1 MKINGS
7 WITAPGAQKAISL
20 LVDAGHET
28 YFVGGCVRNDLL
40 GYDVKDIDIAS
51 ASSPETTVSLAKNAG
66 IAFLPTGIEH
76 GTVTLIM
83 EGQSFEVTTFRT
95 DVATDGRH
103 AEIAFSYDLKEDA
116 RRRDFTMNALYATAD
131 GTVIDPLDGL
141 DDLRAQRIRF
151 INDADQRIREDYLRI
166 LRFFRFSA
174 WYGNKYIGFD
184 AEALYA
190 ISENLTGLERLSK
203 ERIGA
208 EMIKLLAAPD
218 PSPSIAAMRSTGV
231 LQNIIAGADDRL
243 LSLFVHLE
251 TENGLPSDTIGR
263 LAILGGQDVQHQLRL
278 SNQQTKTYETLR
290 ACMANTMPPHE
301 LGYRYSEH
309 IALISI
315 ALRAASFETPI
326 SKLDL
331 YSAKQ
336 GALAQFP
343 LSGQDLKDRFQDAEL
358 GRVLK
363 DCEANWIAS
372 EFSLS
377 KEDLLNNIH

>member
-7 WITAPGAQKAISL
+7 WITAPSTQKVISL

-40 GYDVKDIDIAS
+40 GYKIKDIDIAS
-51 ASSPETTVSLAKNAG
+51 SSSPETTVALAKNAG
-66 IAFLPTGIEH
+66 IAFVPTGIEH
-76 GTVTLIM
+76 GTVTLTLD
-83 EGQSFEVTTFRT
+83 GQSFEITTFRK

-103 AEIAFSYDLKEDA
+103 AEVTFSSYLKDDA
-116 RRRDFTMNALYATAD
+116 RRRDFTINALYATAD
-131 GTVIDPLDGL
+131 GTVIDPLNGL
-141 DDLRAQRIRF
+141 DDLSARRIRF
-151 INDADQRIREDYLRI
+151 INDAGQRIREDYLRI

-278 SNQQTKTYETLR
+278 SNQQTRTYETLR

-315 ALRAASFETPI
+315 GLRAALFENPI
-326 SKLDL
+326 NKLDL

-336 GALAQFP
+336 GASAQFP
-343 LSGQDLKDRFQDAEL
+343 LSGKDLKDRFKDAEL

-363 DCEANWIAS
+363 DCEADWIAS

-377 KEDLLNNIH
+377 KEDLLRHLH

>member
-7 WITAPGAQKAISL
+7 WITAPSTQKVIRL
-20 LVDAGHET
+20 LIDSGHET

-40 GYDVKDIDIAS
+40 GYEIKDIDIAS
-51 ASSPETTVSLAKNAG
+51 SSSPETTVALAKNAG
-66 IAFLPTGIEH
+66 IAFVPTGIEH
-76 GTVTLIM
+76 GTVTLTV
-83 EGQSFEVTTFRT
+83 EEQSFEITTFRK

-103 AEIAFSYDLKEDA
+103 AKVTFSSYLTDDA
-116 RRRDFTMNALYATAD
+116 RRRDFTINALYATAD
-131 GTVIDPLDGL
+131 GTVIDPLNGL
-141 DDLRAQRIRF
+141 DDLSARRIRF
-151 INDADQRIREDYLRI
+151 INDAGQRIREDYLRI

-231 LQNIIAGADDRL
+231 LQKIVAGADDRL

-278 SNQQTKTYETLR
+278 SNQQTRTYETLR

-315 ALRAASFETPI
+315 GLRAALFENPI
-326 SKLDL
+326 NKLDL

-336 GALAQFP
+336 GASAQFP
-343 LSGQDLKDRFQDAEL
+343 LSGKDLKDRFKDAEL

-363 DCEANWIAS
+363 DCEADWIAS

-377 KEDLLNNIH
+377 KEDLLRHLH

>member
-40 GYDVKDIDIAS
+40 GYEVTDIDLAS
-51 ASSPETTVSLAKNAG
+51 ASSPETTISLAKNAG
-66 IAFLPTGIEH
+66 IAAVPTGIEH
-76 GTVTLIM
+76 GTVTLIVQ
-83 EGQSFEVTTFRT
+83 GQSFEITTFRK

-103 AEIAFSYDLKEDA
+103 AEITFSSDLNEDA

-131 GTVIDPLDGL
+131 GTVVDPLDGL
-141 DDLRAQRIRF
+141 DDLRAGRIRF
-151 INDADQRIREDYLRI
+151 INDAGQRIREDYLRI

-174 WYGNKYIGFD
+174 WYGNKHVGFD
-184 AEALYA
+184 AEALSA
-190 ISENLTGLERLSK
+190 IAENLAGLERLSK

-208 EMIKLLAAPD
+208 EMMKLLAAPD
-218 PSPSIAAMRSTGV
+218 PSHSIAAMRSSGV
-231 LQNIIAGADDRL
+231 LQNILVGSDDRL

-263 LAILGGQDVQHQLRL
+263 LAILGGQDVQHELRL
-278 SNQQTKTYETLR
+278 SNKQTKTYETLR
-290 ACMANTMPPHE
+290 ASMANTMPPHE
-301 LGYRYSEH
+301 LGYRYGQH

-315 ALRAASFETPI
+315 ALRAALFEIPI
-326 SKLDL
+326 NKPDL
-331 YSAKQ
+331 FSAKR

-343 LSGQDLKDRFQDAEL
+343 LSGKDLTDRFQDAEL
-358 GRVLK
+358 GSVLK

-377 KEDLLNNIH
+377 KEDLPNNIH

>member
-7 WITAPGAQKAISL
+7 WITAPSTQKVISL

-40 GYDVKDIDIAS
+40 GYKIKDIDIAS
-51 ASSPETTVSLAKNAG
+51 SSSPETTVALAKNAG
-66 IAFLPTGIEH
+66 IAFVPTGIEH
-76 GTVTLIM
+76 GTVTLTLD
-83 EGQSFEVTTFRT
+83 GQSFEITTFRK

-103 AEIAFSYDLKEDA
+103 AEVTFSSYLTDDA
-116 RRRDFTMNALYATAD
+116 RRRDFTINALYATAD
-131 GTVIDPLDGL
+131 GTVIDPLNGL
-141 DDLRAQRIRF
+141 DDLSARRIRF
-151 INDADQRIREDYLRI
+151 INDAGQRIREDYLRI

-174 WYGNKYIGFD
+174 WYSNKHMGFD
-184 AEALYA
+184 AEALNA
-190 ISENLTGLERLSK
+190 ISENLAGLERLSK

-231 LQNIIAGADDRL
+231 LQKIVAGADDRL

-278 SNQQTKTYETLR
+278 SNQQTRTYETLR
-290 ACMANTMPPHE
+290 ACMAKTMPPHE

-315 ALRAASFETPI
+315 GLRAALFENPI
-326 SKLDL
+326 NKLDL

-336 GALAQFP
+336 GASAQFP
-343 LSGQDLKDRFQDAEL
+343 LSGKDLKDRFKDAEL

-363 DCEANWIAS
+363 DCEADWIAS

-377 KEDLLNNIH
+377 KEDLLRHLH